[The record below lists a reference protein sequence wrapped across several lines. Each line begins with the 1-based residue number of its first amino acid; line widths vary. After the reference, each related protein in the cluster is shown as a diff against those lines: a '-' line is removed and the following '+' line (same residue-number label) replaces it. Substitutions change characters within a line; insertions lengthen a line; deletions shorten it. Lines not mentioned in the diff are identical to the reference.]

1 VPNRAVEKPFRD
13 FETRTAGVKAL
24 VPKEIGQGR
33 GSRAK
38 SGKFCKHLNYLEFVK
53 HEENVGKH
61 GEKSVK
67 NPEKGLKFSANYCFV
82 CNYLAFVGVF
92 RCLETLPCKCFL

>member
-1 VPNRAVEKPFRD
+1 LLNRASENSFRD
-13 FETRTAGVKAL
+13 FETKTAGVEAL
-24 VPKEIGQGR
+24 VPEDSGQGR

-53 HEENVGKH
+53 HEENVGKR

-67 NPEKGLKFSANYCFV
+67 NYEKGLKFSANYCFI
-82 CNYLAFVGVF
+82 CNYLAFSGVF
-92 RCLETLPCKCFL
+92 SRS